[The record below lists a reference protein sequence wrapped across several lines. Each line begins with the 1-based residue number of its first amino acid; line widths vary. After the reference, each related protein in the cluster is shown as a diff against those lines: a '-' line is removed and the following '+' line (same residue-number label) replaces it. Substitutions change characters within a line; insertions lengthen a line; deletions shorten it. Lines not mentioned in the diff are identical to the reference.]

1 MNTDERQKRMLE
13 EMKRYIRFLDRIQ
26 FSLSDFSS
34 NNI

>member
-13 EMKRYIRFLDRIQ
+13 EMKRHTRFLDRIQ
-26 FSLSDFSS
+26 FSLSDFSK